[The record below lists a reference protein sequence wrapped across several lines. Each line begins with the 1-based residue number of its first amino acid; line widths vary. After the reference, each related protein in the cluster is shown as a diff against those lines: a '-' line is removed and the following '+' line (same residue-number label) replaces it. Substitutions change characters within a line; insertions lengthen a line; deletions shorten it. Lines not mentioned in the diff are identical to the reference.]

1 MPRTTLPKGIK
12 KVSKLTKYGCFGK
25 NRGDK
30 CHCGDGRNKT
40 NRLAIRSASPPEMV
54 ARSTGE
60 HASRRV
66 DALSSRIVQNAAPIL
81 PQSTHLTNHA
91 LRSTTQQPS
100 ALVSA
105 HAIPVPA
112 VADGPARRAASR
124 CTQRSSDRLPNDRR
138 KYCQHSSTDD
148 GRRHFIILS
157 IVCRT
162 KLTTRCSDR
171 RALAKFSKSK
181 VWKRVP
187 KESRRTLIFVDMRYF
202 LAKQGRIGRRKHPN
216 Q

>member
-1 MPRTTLPKGIK
+1 MVILE
-12 KVSKLTKYGCFGK
+12 K

-54 ARSTGE
+54 ARSAGE

-81 PQSTHLTNHA
+81 PQSTHLTNHV
-91 LRSTTQQPS
+91 LRITTQQPS

-124 CTQRSSDRLPNDRR
+124 ASCCTQRSSDRLSNDRR

-202 LAKQGRIGRRKHPN
+202 LAKQGRIGRRKRPN